1 MDQIAAYPRAPE
13 DYLVSVALLLT
24 WPVYLIG
31 GLYVLGPVLAVSLT
45 ALVFSRALFSGVGHG
60 IYPLNPIP
68 IGLWVW
74 IAGMGAMLIALEIA
88 HIGHQ
93 LGAGQTLKSTIGWAK
108 GWALFIMFPLA
119 GACLSIRIET
129 LIRAAG
135 YLSLMTLC
143 LIPVFLVAPTIGLP
157 ETLYVSPLKYVGG
170 PGPEFFSVSLY
181 SLEPTDGSARFR
193 FFTPWSPAAGF
204 IGNMYLIFAL
214 SDRRLKWKILGVV
227 SAVLVIWFSKS
238 RLGLAAAM
246 VIWPTVMLVSRANR
260 PILYFAGTAGA
271 LVSVPFLE
279 IALRK
284 VDETLSAVK
293 SMRADSTRV
302 REALGEIA
310 VERWWTEAPVW
321 GHGVVE
327 RGPHFVE
334 FMPIGSHHT
343 WYGLL
348 FVKGAV
354 GALALVIPLAWSL
367 IDCAL
372 AAVTRLEGK
381 IGLGMVLLMIIY
393 SVGENLEILTYLM
406 WPGLIAMGMALR
418 HRTPCQETVRTAT

>member
-1 MDQIAAYPRAPE
+1 MDQTAAHPRAPE
-13 DYLVSVALLLT
+13 DYLVSAALLLT
-24 WPVYLIG
+24 WPIYLIG
-31 GLYVLGPVLAVSLT
+31 GLYVLGPVLAVGLT
-45 ALVFSRALFSGVGHG
+45 ALVFGRWMFRDTDYGVYRVPPVPAG
-60 IYPLNPIP
+60 I
-68 IGLWVW
+68 WVW
-74 IAGMGAMLIALEIA
+74 IAGMLAMLVALEVA
-88 HIGHQ
+88 HITHQ
-93 LGAGQTLKSTIGWAK
+93 LGLGQTIKSTIGWAK

-119 GACLSIRIET
+119 GACLSFRIET

-135 YLSLMTLC
+135 WLSLMTLC
-143 LIPVFLVAPTIGLP
+143 LIPFFLVTPMVGLP
-157 ETLYVSPLKYVGG
+157 ETLYVSPFKYIGG

-181 SLEPTDGSARFR
+181 SIEPTDGSARFR

-214 SDRRLKWKILGVV
+214 ADRRMKWKIIGVV
-227 SAVLVIWFSKS
+227 SATLVIWFSKS

-260 PILYFAGTAGA
+260 PIAYFAGAAGA
-271 LVSVPFLE
+271 LISVPFLE
-279 IALRK
+279 AALNK
-284 VDETLSAVK
+284 LDETMSAVK
-293 SMRADSTRV
+293 AMRADSTRV

-321 GHGVVE
+321 GHGIVE

-348 FVKGAV
+348 FVKGGV
-354 GALALVIPLAWSL
+354 GALALIIPLLWSL

-372 AAVTRLEGK
+372 AAVSRVEGK
-381 IGLGMVLLMIIY
+381 IGLGMVLLMIVFSI
-393 SVGENLEILTYLM
+393 GENLEILTYLM
-406 WPGLIAMGMALR
+406 WPGLIALGMALR
-418 HRTPCQETVRTAT
+418 HKTPNR